1 MTCRTAL
8 SQKAACPLLR
18 CSDIEILFQNFRT
31 SKPMLFSDVAPYT
44 KNFTPLQN
52 FLQLRLPIANSI
64 GEIAIAESIGDMLL
78 GGPQALYSTAIS
90 VPTRR

>member
-1 MTCRTAL
+1 
-8 SQKAACPLLR
+8 
-18 CSDIEILFQNFRT
+18 
-31 SKPMLFSDVAPYT
+31 MLFSDVEPYT

-78 GGPQALYSTAIS
+78 GGPQALYI
-90 VPTRR
+90 